1 MGGSGFFIDKTL
13 TAEATSKFSTRSRF
27 LIVSAIS
34 ILYGVIA
41 LVIGGYFLQMSSQSL
56 MGMTAIYIYGILGGL
71 AILMLKRIFVRA
83 EKNRQILFDVLDRS
97 PDAQAITDRD
107 GNILYANQTW
117 KNFYGEKEVLAYQD
131 VADIFFRPH
140 KLRQSLQAYFVKHD
154 GASATQQDFSFV
166 GRTSDNTRWLKVIVH
181 PITDWPDH
189 NQWFV
194 HDVTHEY
201 QEQQISEELYQEMKG
216 LFAHLPAGLCITNE
230 DGLIIQINNK
240 LNDFLN
246 SFDKKIKFH
255 DLFVTPPEEKT
266 APYSLFKD
274 GRKIQSGHYKIKS
287 GNGTEK
293 HVFLLH
299 AIVPQ
304 KNGAIRGY
312 TVFHDP
318 AEQTAV
324 RTHGNTEKL
333 AEGIGGYFQELFAS
347 APLGMCTVTGDL
359 EITHCNDAFVQLCG
373 RDHCLNMALSVL
385 VAKDQREILQQWIK
399 QVAESRGQEGAQAL
413 EIGLLQDKGQL
424 PVCIYAHKIT
434 ENELALCFVDLTQQK
449 NLEQQFSQSQKMQAV
464 GQLAGGIAH
473 DFNNLL
479 TAMIGFCDLLLLRH
493 KPGDP
498 SFADIMQI
506 KQNANRASNL
516 VRQLLAF
523 SRQQTLQPKILD
535 LTDVL
540 SDLSHLL
547 QRLIGATIQM
557 NIKHGQNLW
566 SVKCDEGQLEQVL
579 INLAVNARDAMA
591 GGGTLDIITENYS
604 NDKMENLGGDEFLPA
619 GDWVLIKVRD
629 TGTGI
634 PPDIMRR
641 IFEPFFST
649 KEIGSGTG
657 LGLSTVHGIVH
668 QTGGYLS
675 VESVVNEGTTFTI
688 YLPRHHAQ
696 DKGDAPEKAEPETSL
711 RDEASEDLTGTAAI
725 LLVEDEDAVRTFSSR
740 ALSNKGYKIVDAPH
754 GEAALELL
762 ENMKLDIELLVT
774 DVIMPEMDGPTLA
787 KHLRRL
793 YPKLKIIFMSGYSE
807 DRFKEEFGKNTHFLQ
822 KPFTLQQLAKK
833 VKDVLES

>member
-1 MGGSGFFIDKTL
+1 MSGSGFFIDKTL
-13 TAEATSKFSTRSRF
+13 TAETTSKFSTRSRF
-27 LIVSAIS
+27 LIVAAIS

-41 LVIGGYFLQMSSQSL
+41 LAIAAFFLNMSSHSL
-56 MGMTAIYIYGILGGL
+56 MGVTAVYIYGILGGL
-71 AILMLKRIFVRA
+71 AILMLKRIFARA
-83 EKNRQILFDVLDRS
+83 EQNRQILFDVLDRS

-117 KNFYGEKEVLAYQD
+117 KNLYGEKDVLAYQD

-140 KLRQSLQAYFVKHD
+140 KLRQTLQAYFTKHD
-154 GASATQQDFSFV
+154 GTPPAQQDFSFV
-166 GRTSDNTRWLKVIVH
+166 GRATDNTRWLKVIVH

-201 QEQQISEELYQEMKG
+201 QEQQVSEEQYQEMKS
-216 LFAHLPAGLCITNE
+216 LFSHLPAGLCITNE
-230 DGLIIQINNK
+230 DGIIIQINNK

-246 SFDKKIKFH
+246 VIDKKVKFH
-255 DLFVTPPEEKT
+255 DLFVTPPEDKS

-287 GNGTEK
+287 DSGAEK

-299 AIVPQ
+299 CIVPQ

-312 TVFHDP
+312 TVFYDP
-318 AEQTAV
+318 AEQTVA
-324 RTHGNTEKL
+324 RKQGNAEKL
-333 AEGIGGYFQELFAS
+333 AEDIGGYFQELFTA
-347 APLGMCTVTGDL
+347 APLGMCTVTADL
-359 EITHCNDAFVQLCG
+359 EITHCNSAFTHLSG
-373 RDHCLNMALSVL
+373 RENCLNMALSSFV
-385 VAKDQREILQQWIK
+385 VKDQQSLLQQWIG
-399 QVAESRGQEGAQAL
+399 QIAETDGRENAHAL
-413 EIGLLQDKGQL
+413 EIGFLQEKGQL
-424 PVCIYAHKIT
+424 PVCVYAHKIT

-523 SRQQTLQPKILD
+523 SRQQTLQPKVLD

-579 INLAVNARDAMA
+579 INLAVNARDAMS

-604 NDKMENLGGDEFLPA
+604 NGKMESLGEDEFLPV

-634 PPDIMRR
+634 PPDVMRR

-675 VESVVNEGTTFTI
+675 VDSVVNEGTTFTI
-688 YLPRHHAQ
+688 YLPRHQIQ
-696 DKGDAPEKAEPETSL
+696 DKGDSAEKAEAEKPVK
-711 RDEASEDLTGTAAI
+711 DEASEDLTGSAAI

-762 ENMKLDIELLVT
+762 ENMKIDIELLVT

-833 VKDVLES
+833 VKDVLEE